1 MTFAGCR
8 DFHLS
13 LVHNDG
19 IFSSDFGAHIVGKDG
34 LPTQV
39 HLDRHEFYHGYLH
52 GEDSHAYMHTQ
63 MLTHTRQKSR
73 LVTRDVCM
81 YVWEGGSSAFK
92 CNSDHS
98 CIVSTKLDRQ

>member
-1 MTFAGCR
+1 MTFVGCR

-19 IFSSDFGAHIVGKDG
+19 IFSSDFGAHTVGKDG

-52 GEDSHAYMHTQ
+52 GEGSHAYSNA
-63 MLTHTRQKSR
+63 HTRQKLR
-73 LVTRDVCM
+73 IVTRNVCM
-81 YVWEGGSSAFK
+81 YWGGGAQPLSVIMTIA
-92 CNSDHS
+92 
-98 CIVSTKLDRQ
+98 VL